1 MHNEDYDAIKM
12 KVIDLK
18 NKTRK
23 NLEKERNKSK

>member
-1 MHNEDYDAIKM
+1 MHNEDYDTIKM